1 MDLSVPY
8 SGKWPNDV
16 WVPDFE
22 SDDEEDVML
31 LGDFG
36 EADDVDEADDD
47 GGDEDGEEG
56 DDGDDDDED
65 SPDEDEI
72 ERFCQ
77 SIEIVDEKLDDGVA
91 DEVDASRQGRLQ
103 KASRQGRR
111 PKASRQGRLPKAS
124 RQGR

>member
-77 SIEIVDEKLDDGVA
+77 SSCGMLSRFWTTGCTGS
-91 DEVDASRQGRLQ
+91 ASARGTSVWRCTYR
-103 KASRQGRR
+103 KGEH
-111 PKASRQGRLPKAS
+111 
-124 RQGR
+124 

>member
-1 MDLSVPY
+1 MELSVPY

-31 LGDFG
+31 GDF
-36 EADDVDEADDD
+36 DEADDD

-77 SIEIVDEKLDDGVA
+77 SIEIVDENLDDGDA
-91 DEVDASRQGRLQ
+91 DEVDGEDSVVEYVPDVVELLAPLRGASIGSNPTGPL
-103 KASRQGRR
+103 K
-111 PKASRQGRLPKAS
+111 
-124 RQGR
+124 